1 MAALVVSGAVFG
13 IFKYRVTQLE
23 QRQAAQQVFA
33 RQLIE
38 SQEAERKRLAAELHD
53 SLGQHL
59 LVIKNRAALG
69 EQVTTDATPAREQFD
84 EITAS
89 ATQAISEVRTI
100 SHNLRPI
107 NLERLGLTVV
117 IEEMIERIAPAAGL
131 QFSTDIEPLDGL
143 LSKEAES
150 ICFASCRKA
159 STTSSSMP

>member
-1 MAALVVSGAVFG
+1 M
-13 IFKYRVTQLE
+13 
-23 QRQAAQQVFA
+23 
-33 RQLIE
+33 
-38 SQEAERKRLAAELHD
+38 
-53 SLGQHL
+53 L
-59 LVIKNRAALG
+59 LR
-69 EQVTTDATPAREQFD
+69 REQFD

-143 LSKEAES
+143 LSKEAE
-150 ICFASCRKA
+150 INLFRKRQQHRQA
-159 STTSSSMP
+159 R